1 MNRQDQAIVGSLHI
15 AGYRI
20 ERELGRGG
28 MATVYLAHQE
38 SLRRPVALKIM
49 SPALLQDPGF
59 ASRFLQEGA
68 TVARLMHPNI
78 IKIYDSGI
86 HENTYYLA
94 MEYLPGGSLRDRI
107 RQGLDPEQ
115 GVDILYAMADALSY
129 AHRRDIIH
137 RDIKPQNILHYED
150 GTPILTDFG
159 IAKLL
164 GNTTSLT
171 VSGYTLGTP
180 SYMSPEQARGQPVDA
195 RADIYALG
203 ILFFEMLT
211 GRVPYTAPDSVALAI
226 KHITEP
232 LPRLPSQFAL
242 YQPLLDDM
250 LAKQPDERLP
260 SAGAVLDRLA
270 ELGVVSGM
278 RRGLSDPRM
287 SKPKVAPA
295 TAAARRSAR
304 GRWLTMGTLS
314 GLIGIGLAAGIAK
327 YGLPGSHPPAADVT
341 RQAGEQQSVELAAP
355 SPPRQV
361 EPRLD
366 EAPQPD
372 PPVDVQRGNLHLR
385 DVDPG
390 LAREVN
396 RQRARCLFLYGTFDE
411 SRQRRLD
418 TPGFVRCTEQVAD
431 RFQLIDSNDS
441 SKRCRLDL
449 QPPVAGSPACSIS
462 EKDYLAW
469 KENQGTEQ
477 AR

>member
-1 MNRQDQAIVGSLHI
+1 MNRQNQASVDSLRI

-28 MATVYLAHQE
+28 MARVYLAHQE

-49 SPALLQDPGF
+49 SPALLDDPGF

-86 HENTYYLA
+86 YEDTYYLA
-94 MEYLPGGSLRDRI
+94 MEYLPGGSLRERI
-107 RQGLDPEQ
+107 RQGLDPQ
-115 GVDILYAMADALSY
+115 QSVDILYAMADALSY
-129 AHRRDIIH
+129 AHRHDIVH

-164 GNTTSLT
+164 GNNTSLT
-171 VSGYTLGTP
+171 ASGYTLGTP

-232 LPRLPSQFAL
+232 LPRLPAQFAL

-260 SAGAVLDRLA
+260 SAGAILDRLA

-278 RRGLSDPRM
+278 RKGLSGPRM
-287 SKPKVAPA
+287 HRSEAVPPA
-295 TAAARRSAR
+295 TIARPSGP
-304 GRWLTMGTLS
+304 GRWLAMAALV
-314 GLIGIGLAAGIAK
+314 GLIGIGLAAGIAH
-327 YGLPGSHPPAADVT
+327 YGLPDSQPAPGDT
-341 RQAGEQQSVELAAP
+341 
-355 SPPRQV
+355 PRQPA
-361 EPRLD
+361 EP
-366 EAPQPD
+366 APQSLPRPVESRPDQAPD
-372 PPVDVQRGNLHLR
+372 PPVEVRPEHRQLR
-385 DVDPG
+385 DVDPR
-390 LAREVN
+390 LVREIN
-396 RQRARCLFLYGTFDE
+396 RQRARCLFLYGMLDE
-411 SRQRRLD
+411 SREPRLD

-431 RFQLIDSNDS
+431 RFRLVDGNDPDQP
-441 SKRCRLDL
+441 CRLDHHSSAA
-449 QPPVAGSPACSIS
+449 QPPPCGIS
-462 EKDYLAW
+462 EADYRAW
-469 KENQGTEQ
+469 RLSTRSSSTAEW
-477 AR
+477 